1 MAQSAPGITVG
12 SLQQVSRWFTDEET
26 LKGYRADWCKNVR

>member
-26 LKGYRADWCKNVR
+26 LYSMVRP